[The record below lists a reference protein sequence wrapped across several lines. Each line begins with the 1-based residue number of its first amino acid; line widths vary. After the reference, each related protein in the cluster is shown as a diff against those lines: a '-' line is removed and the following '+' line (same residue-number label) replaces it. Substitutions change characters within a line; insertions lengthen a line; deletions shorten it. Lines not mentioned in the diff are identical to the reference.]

1 MKVAILTMFNGLERT
16 YSLVNVVAEHL
27 RMLLD
32 NNVPV
37 KMLVCEHCPD
47 EQRSGIFSDKRI
59 EWVKVKNTL
68 NGKQIHW
75 YDYSQPEGK
84 VHDTFFE
91 EADSIAEDL
100 IDKLLDVDICMMH
113 DIHYQGWHLIHNV
126 AIRKAQEKLPNVR
139 FVAVTHSA
147 PNNKPRNPK
156 WPFSA
161 RYSPMPNTIYVYPTA
176 SGMPALSK
184 QYSVPEGRCRVI
196 NNSLDLLANLGEDT
210 KAICNKVD
218 LFSPDIVMVYPGRL
232 TQGKRFEKAA
242 AFAGVIKKK
251 TERTVKVVFCD
262 FASMDIAPDIYKAV
276 IRRSGCKFGI
286 DDDDMC
292 FTSDLGY
299 PNGFPRA
306 GVLELFTLSNLF
318 VCPSFSESFGLT
330 VLEAASR
337 GNFIVLN
344 QAVPALEE
352 LGKQLGA
359 YFMRWDARN
368 FGYDTKENY
377 NPSEQ
382 IYLENNADRV
392 VNLMRENPVISAKTL
407 VRQRYSPKW
416 IWENQLQPLLEK

>member
-32 NNVPV
+32 NNIPV
-37 KMLVCEHCPD
+37 KMLVCENCPD
-47 EQRSGIFSDKRI
+47 EQRSGIFLDERI

-75 YDYSQPEGK
+75 HDYSQPEGK

-91 EADSIAEDL
+91 ESEAIAEDL
-100 IDKLLDVDICMMH
+100 IDKLSDIDICMMH
-113 DIHYQGWHLIHNV
+113 DIHYQGWHLVHNV

-139 FVAVTHSA
+139 FIAVTHSA
-147 PNNKPRNPK
+147 PNNRAINSK

-161 RYSPMPNTIYVYPTA
+161 RYTPMPNTIYVYPTA
-176 SGMPALSK
+176 SGIPALAK
-184 QYSVPEGRCRVI
+184 QYNVPEGKCRVI
-196 NNSLDLLANLGEDT
+196 NNSLDLTANLGEDV
-210 KAICNKVD
+210 KSICKKID
-218 LFSPDIVMVYPGRL
+218 LFSPDILMVYPGRL
-232 TQGKRFEKAA
+232 TQGKKFEKVA
-242 AFAGVIKKK
+242 AFAGAIKKK
-251 TERTVKVVFCD
+251 TERTVKVIFCD
-262 FASMDIAPDIYKAV
+262 FASMDIDPNIYKAI
-276 IRRSGCKFGI
+276 IRRIGCKFGL
-286 DDDDMC
+286 DDGDMY

-299 PNGFPRA
+299 PNGFPRE
-306 GVLELFTLSNLF
+306 GVLELFILSNLF

-337 GNFIVLN
+337 GNFIILN
-344 QAVPALEE
+344 EAVPALEE
-352 LGKQLGA
+352 LGKQIGA

-377 NPSEQ
+377 NPSEKV
-382 IYLENNADRV
+382 YLENNADMV
-392 VNLMRENPVISAKTL
+392 VNMMRENQVILSKTL

-416 IWENQLQPLLEK
+416 ICENQLLPLLEK